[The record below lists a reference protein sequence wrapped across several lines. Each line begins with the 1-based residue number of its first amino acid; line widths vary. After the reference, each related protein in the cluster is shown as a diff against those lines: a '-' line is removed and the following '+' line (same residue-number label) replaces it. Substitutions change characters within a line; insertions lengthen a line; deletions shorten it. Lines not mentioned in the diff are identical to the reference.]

1 MTEINENINIIYS
14 AIVREK
20 HTILSEYTE
29 CSGNFSQIIT
39 HIMTE
44 IIMRFENPLN
54 SYRTYFYIGKYAIFL
69 IKYQKIYIL
78 IMFPNT
84 KINNIDI
91 IFSLLYS
98 FFQKLQKEKDI
109 DFEKMTKM
117 RAYSLSHFS
126 DIFKEQIE
134 KFNSNNNSFN
144 SFLANITEFSL
155 YEPFKN
161 RNFETDIQL
170 PILSITQ
177 VHNENNNKN
186 KDNDNYMDKDK
197 DKVKDDNEI
206 TNKNTYLSNSTFD
219 SFKDDILRQDSNE
232 ANEKLIDEDHF
243 CINEVNLN
251 LKKDKEE
258 NLIILKQNNNQ
269 IKKKRLS
276 HILLIV
282 VLLLIIIGICI
293 GLFLLF

>member
-1 MTEINENINIIYS
+1 
-14 AIVREK
+14 
-20 HTILSEYTE
+20 
-29 CSGNFSQIIT
+29 
-39 HIMTE
+39 
-44 IIMRFENPLN
+44 
-54 SYRTYFYIGKYAIFL
+54 
-69 IKYQKIYIL
+69 
-78 IMFPNT
+78 MFPNK

-109 DFEKMTKM
+109 DFEMMTKM

-144 SFLANITEFSL
+144 SFLSKLTEFSL
-155 YEPFKN
+155 YEPFNN
-161 RNFETDIQL
+161 RNFETNIQL
-170 PILSITQ
+170 PILSNTQ
-177 VHNENNNKN
+177 VHNENNDKNKN
-186 KDNDNYMDKDK
+186 NINNIDKDKDK

-206 TNKNTYLSNSTFD
+206 TNKNSYNSNFTFD

-232 ANEKLIDEDHF
+232 ANEKLIDEDNL

-251 LKKDKEE
+251 LKKDNEE
-258 NLIILKQNNNQ
+258 NLIILKQNDNLVGNQ
-269 IKKKRLS
+269 IKRKRLN

-282 VLLLIIIGICI
+282 ILMIIIWIKI
-293 GLFLLF
+293 KIKLKMIMK